1 MSISQGSNAEKLGL
15 ARFDLVLN
23 INGWPVGDDMDNV
36 LEQCC
41 TAGKP
46 IRVAVS
52 RDKQTVELKGL
63 YQPSTEL
70 ESTMTLLPR
79 RQSRSGRVDLVKTG
93 NTVRATTSGVAEYT
107 LLISPDQFKFG
118 EPVTVITNGQVS
130 FTGVV
135 EKSLPTLL
143 KWAARDDDRTM
154 LFGAEIHV
162 AVN

>member
-1 MSISQGSNAEKLGL
+1 M
-15 ARFDLVLN
+15 
-23 INGWPVGDDMDNV
+23 
-36 LEQCC
+36 
-41 TAGKP
+41 
-46 IRVAVS
+46 
-52 RDKQTVELKGL
+52 
-63 YQPSTEL
+63 
-70 ESTMTLLPR
+70 
-79 RQSRSGRVDLVKTG
+79 DLVKTG

-135 EKSLPTLL
+135 EKRLPTLL